1 MTDDMTLILLWMLI
15 VASLGFMIGWV
26 CGEQVSRRQSAEA
39 MVQDLS
45 ERLEQA
51 CSETPTQNR
60 QLKEMRS
67 VLNDVHK
74 QILAVSK
81 ALKNP
86 AR

>member
-1 MTDDMTLILLWMLI
+1 MTEDMTVILLWMLI
-15 VASLGFMIGWV
+15 VGSLGFMIGWV

-39 MVQDLS
+39 MVEDLS
-45 ERLEQA
+45 ERLEHA
-51 CSETPTQNR
+51 CSEPPAQNR

-81 ALKNP
+81 ALKKP